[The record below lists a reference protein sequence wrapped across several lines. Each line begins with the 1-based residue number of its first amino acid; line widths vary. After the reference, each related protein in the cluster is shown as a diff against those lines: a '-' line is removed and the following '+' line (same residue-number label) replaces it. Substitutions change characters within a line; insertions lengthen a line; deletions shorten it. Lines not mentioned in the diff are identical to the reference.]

1 VAILLLLQ
9 NRVKGWQLYISNK
22 VFSAK
27 YRENN
32 TRFKLRIYISN
43 ISYIQ
48 AFLARSL
55 KYKMASLKQ
64 ISAICPSSDRKP
76 QDKHVWNENLS
87 QEPQLIDAF
96 SKSV

>member
-1 VAILLLLQ
+1 
-9 NRVKGWQLYISNK
+9 
-22 VFSAK
+22 
-27 YRENN
+27 
-32 TRFKLRIYISN
+32 
-43 ISYIQ
+43 
-48 AFLARSL
+48 
-55 KYKMASLKQ
+55 MASLKQ